1 MKNKVKD
8 QYNKF
13 YLDLKRYLRM
23 ASNSMNDIE
32 LLKKICQML
41 KQKNDSI
48 LDTVKKAK
56 NIFKKHSGSND
67 YQLVKNLEPEL

>member
-1 MKNKVKD
+1 
-8 QYNKF
+8 
-13 YLDLKRYLRM
+13 M

-48 LDTVKKAK
+48 LDTVKKSK